1 MGDSVKR
8 RESFEGKNPVNQP
21 WGTVLKRD
29 DMQLGKRKVSKEE
42 VDAITE
48 RLTSPTGK
56 GHKPPPDS
64 NRTGAL
70 KEVGIQNSYAW
81 KGW

>member
-1 MGDSVKR
+1 MKR
-8 RESFEGKNPVNQP
+8 RASFEGKTPVNQP
-21 WGTVLKRD
+21 WGTVLKPD
-29 DMQLGKRKVSKEE
+29 DMSLGKRKMSKEE

-56 GHKPPPDS
+56 GQRPPPDS

-70 KEVGIQNSYAW
+70 KESGIQNSYAW
-81 KGW
+81 KGY